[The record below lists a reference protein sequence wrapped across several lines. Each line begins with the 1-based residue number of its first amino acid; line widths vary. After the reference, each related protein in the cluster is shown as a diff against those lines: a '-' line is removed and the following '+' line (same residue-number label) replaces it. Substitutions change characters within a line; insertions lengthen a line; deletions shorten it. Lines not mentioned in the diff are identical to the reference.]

1 MNLILFGPPGAG
13 KGTQAERLK
22 AAHGLAHLST
32 GDMLRAA
39 VKAGTELGKQAEAIM
54 AAGKY
59 VSDGIVVG
67 LVEERIE
74 QPEAANGFILDG
86 FPRTLPQ
93 AEALDRMLQKHGKE
107 LDAVIEFAV
116 DDDVLVE
123 RVLRRAKESGGSRA
137 DDTRETV
144 AYRLTVYHKETAPLL
159 PYYGEKGILHRV
171 DGMADI
177 ETVTREIQ
185 EILDKTG
192 D

>member
-13 KGTQAERLK
+13 KGTQAERLVK
-22 AAHGLAHLST
+22 RYGIVHLST

-59 VSDGIVVG
+59 VSDDIVVG

-74 QPEAANGFILDG
+74 RPEAAKGFILDG

-93 AEALDRMLQKHGKE
+93 AEALDGMLAKHGKS

-123 RVLRRAKESGGSRA
+123 RVLKRAKESGGSRA
-137 DDTRETV
+137 DDTRETI
-144 AYRLTVYHKETAPLL
+144 AYRLSVYHSETAPLL
-159 PYYGEKGILHRV
+159 PYYDKKGILHRV
-171 DGMADI
+171 DGMADVD
-177 ETVTREIQ
+177 TVSREVQ
-185 EILDKTG
+185 DVLDKPG